1 MLADKKLNITQ
12 ECELASQKTNHVLVG
27 PSVQRRV
34 SSMLW
39 EVAISINQNTARK
52 QVIKAA
58 CKVLIFPQGELMIK
72 TPQISI
78 YEKKTKMWIFKR
90 SVDQNLLSFHF
101 LLFIC
106 SSNHSSPHH
115 LKKLQEVPVF
125 CCHQVCP
132 PICALSLC

>member
-1 MLADKKLNITQ
+1 MPSASLQVPQSWAVQLTRQEWDAIQRNMEEYHKAQVQHAAPGTQQSQGQFGQRMDWEKPWGKWPGMLADKKLNITQ

-58 CKVLIFPQGELMIK
+58 FKVLIFP
-72 TPQISI
+72 
-78 YEKKTKMWIFKR
+78 
-90 SVDQNLLSFHF
+90 
-101 LLFIC
+101 
-106 SSNHSSPHH
+106 
-115 LKKLQEVPVF
+115 
-125 CCHQVCP
+125 
-132 PICALSLC
+132 